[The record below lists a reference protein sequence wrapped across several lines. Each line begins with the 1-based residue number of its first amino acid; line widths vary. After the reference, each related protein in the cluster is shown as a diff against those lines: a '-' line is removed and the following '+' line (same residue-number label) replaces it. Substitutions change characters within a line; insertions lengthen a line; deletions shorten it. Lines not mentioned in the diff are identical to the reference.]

1 MDSALLAVLVEHH
14 NNGDHAQNGWKP
26 HVYNAAIK
34 NVRDKCNVEITKDNI
49 TSRCKTFDKHYEII
63 SKILSQSGFGWD
75 WDNNKLSMDSD
86 DVWNRYVEVST
97 CTFKPLLLSN
107 KNYNNLTEFVVY
119 VMQGNKAAI
128 CYKTKVVK
136 NWDAICTIYSTD
148 HANGQG
154 ARTGAEDAQDSPEQD
169 GDASPDLP
177 PKRQR
182 TGDAIL
188 CMLGDMK
195 TSFNDALKSTEP
207 LPMPQV
213 TPPAEILA
221 ALQMIPDL
229 DRCDMLKSYGKLILN
244 ERLFQALMELPMDM
258 RKEWLL
264 MLNEKNSN

>member
-1 MDSALLAVLVEHH
+1 M
-14 NNGDHAQNGWKP
+14 
-26 HVYNAAIK
+26 
-34 NVRDKCNVEITKDNI
+34 
-49 TSRCKTFDKHYEII
+49 TSSICV
-63 SKILSQSGFGWD
+63 
-75 WDNNKLSMDSD
+75 KLDPGVHMWYIWCSFRNR
-86 DVWNRYVEVST
+86 VWH
-97 CTFKPLLLSN
+97 
-107 KNYNNLTEFVVY
+107 
-119 VMQGNKAAI
+119 
-128 CYKTKVVK
+128 KVVK
-136 NWDAICTIYSTD
+136 NWDAICTIYSID

-229 DRCDMLKSYGKLILN
+229 DRCDMLKFYGKLIIN
-244 ERLFQALMELPMDM
+244 ERLFQALMKLPMDM

-264 MLNEKNSN
+264 MLKEKNSNWVRFCMVVM

>member
-1 MDSALLAVLVEHH
+1 MPYKRGRRDIMSSPKGKRVYLTWTDEMDSALLAVL
-14 NNGDHAQNGWKP
+14 KP

-49 TSRCKTFDKHYEII
+49 TSRCKAFDKHYEII
-63 SKILSQSGFGWD
+63 SKILSQSGFDWD

-86 DVWNRYVEVST
+86 DVYNRYVE
-97 CTFKPLLLSN
+97 
-107 KNYNNLTEFVVY
+107 
-119 VMQGNKAAI
+119 GNKAAI

-182 TGDAIL
+182 T
-188 CMLGDMK
+188 
-195 TSFNDALKSTEP
+195 
-207 LPMPQV
+207 V

-229 DRCDMLKSYGKLILN
+229 DRCNMLKSYGKLILN